1 MSVARRISLGFCLL
15 LAFASTVSAQTAKP
29 ASSGGGRATIYFL
42 RPMPLMSWATA
53 PDIRL
58 NGKRVVELGVGSYFT
73 VSAPRG
79 QHKIAVQGGV
89 DFGTESDLQVEAGKS
104 YFLEVGLKGH
114 PAPGQQLLTRIFGN
128 NTMGQQMPGRGF
140 MGSYT
145 FYLLSVE
152 EGRAKIA
159 KLKKVGR

>member
-1 MSVARRISLGFCLL
+1 MG
-15 LAFASTVSAQTAKP
+15 
-29 ASSGGGRATIYFL
+29 
-42 RPMPLMSWATA
+42 WATA

-58 NGKRVVELGVGSYFT
+58 NGRRVVELGVGSYFT
-73 VSAPRG
+73 VTVPRG

-104 YFLEVGLKGH
+104 YFLEVGIKGH

-145 FYLLSVE
+145 FYLLSAE
-152 EGRAKIA
+152 EGRAKIT
-159 KLKKVGR
+159 KLKRVGR